1 MDKSS
6 VLDKLVSLKKKS
18 GNHSP
23 SLSEIQAIV
32 GKDPVEI
39 DACFLSNPY
48 ATKLIYESGIIDE
61 INDNFFKLVES
72 YPPNQD
78 YILKKISKIEGV
90 SVENSIALSGAQAC
104 IEVLLSNLKYSNC
117 LLPIPTYSSYHE
129 SLRYDTKVH
138 YLELK
143 EVNNF
148 RINEA
153 ELYESITENDIDLLV
168 LINPNNPT
176 GVGVDPKLFGNLLN
190 KFKDLQIII
199 DESFSHFFYDLNE
212 WRTFRKA
219 LLNNERCY
227 LLKSMSKDFGIA
239 GCRIGFMES
248 SNPIMQDIK
257 SRYGTWALSNM
268 AVMLLE
274 VMSTDVFLKNYEKA
288 RTTYLSEKK
297 SFHNELMKIQS
308 IKVYESDSNFFL
320 IKVLNSV
327 DSGFKFVMDLL
338 LKTGLYVR
346 SMDDKLGLD
355 SSYIRVAC
363 RSKDENREI
372 IKILKSNV

>member
-1 MDKSS
+1 MDKSN
-6 VLDKLVSLKKKS
+6 VLDKLVLLKKKS

-23 SLSEIQAIV
+23 SLSEIQMIV

-48 ATKLIYESGIIDE
+48 ATNLIYESGIIDE
-61 INDNFFKLVES
+61 INDSFFKLVES

-78 YILKKISKIEGV
+78 YILDKISKIEGI
-90 SVENSIALSGAQAC
+90 SVENSIAMSGAQAC

-117 LLPIPTYSSYHE
+117 LLPIPTYSSYYE
-129 SLRYDTKVH
+129 SLRDGTQVH
-138 YLELK
+138 YLGLK

-148 RINEA
+148 KINEA
-153 ELYESITENDIDLLV
+153 ELHESIITNNIDLLV

-176 GVGVDPKLFGNLLN
+176 GVGVDQEIFGNLLN

-199 DESFSHFFYDLNE
+199 DESFSHFFDDLHE
-212 WRTFRKA
+212 WKTFRKA

-227 LLKSMSKDFGIA
+227 LIKSMSKDFGIA

-257 SRYGTWALSNM
+257 SRYGTWALSNL

-274 VMSTDVFLKNYEKA
+274 VMSTDVFLKNYEEA
-288 RTTYLSEKK
+288 RIKYLFEKK
-297 SFHNELMKIQS
+297 SFYNQLIKIQN

-320 IKVLNSV
+320 IKLLNSV
-327 DSGFKFVMDLL
+327 DSGFKFVMELL

-346 SMDDKLGLD
+346 SMDDKVGLD

-372 IKILKSNV
+372 IKILKANV